1 MANGA
6 AAHWSFVIGHSS
18 LFSMA
23 DATSHEIILAVT
35 GGIAAYKSA
44 TIASKL
50 VQSGVSV
57 TAVLTKSATAFVG
70 EATFAALTGRPVAT
84 QTFDPAFPLGAH
96 IELARRAQ
104 LLVVAPA
111 TADFLGKA
119 AHALADDLLSTLYL
133 CFTGPVL
140 VAPAMNSE
148 MWSKPA
154 VQRNV
159 AQLRADGVHFVA
171 PEEGWLSCRQSGP
184 GRMADPEEILT
195 AINSLLPR
203 S

>member
-1 MANGA
+1 MTNE
-6 AAHWSFVIGHSS
+6 FPLVIGHWS
-18 LFSMA
+18 LVIRSMTA
-23 DATSHEIILAVT
+23 PHEIILAVT

-44 TIASKL
+44 MIASKL
-50 VQSGVSV
+50 VQSGVGV
-57 TAVLTKSATAFVG
+57 TAVLTKSTTAFVG

-84 QTFDPAFPLGAH
+84 QSFDPAYPLGAH
-96 IELARRAQ
+96 IELAQRAQ

-111 TADFLGKA
+111 TADFLSKS

-159 AQLRADGVHFVA
+159 TQLRADGVQFVD
-171 PEEGWLSCRQSGP
+171 PEEGWLSCRQQGA
-184 GRMADPEEILT
+184 GRMADPQKILQ
-195 AINSLLPR
+195 AIDTLLR
-203 S
+203 KT

>member
-1 MANGA
+1 MATTP
-6 AAHWSFVIGHSS
+6 SR
-18 LFSMA
+18 
-23 DATSHEIILAVT
+23 EIILAVT

-44 TIASKL
+44 MIASKL
-50 VQSGVSV
+50 VQSGAGV
-57 TAVLTKSATAFVG
+57 TAVLTRSAQAFIG

-84 QTFDPAFPLGAH
+84 QVFDPAYPLGAH

-104 LLVVAPA
+104 LLMVAPA
-111 TADFLGKA
+111 TADFMSKA
-119 AHALADDLLSTLYL
+119 ATGLADDLLSTLYL

-159 AQLRADGVHFVA
+159 AQLRADGAHFVD
-171 PEEGWLSCRQSGP
+171 PEEGWLSCRQSGA
-184 GRMADPEEILT
+184 GRMADPEKILQ
-195 AINSLLPR
+195 AIDSLLGR
-203 S
+203 N